1 MFWPPQWSCFAAET
15 WQVFFLLWSQ
25 LPQLISLLP
34 SVLLK
39 QPLDPR
45 GVARG
50 AEPVGVVA
58 MLPSNVEEG

>member
-1 MFWPPQWSCFAAET
+1 MFWSPQWYCFAAET
-15 WQVFFLLWSQ
+15 RQVLFLLWSQ
-25 LPQLISLLP
+25 LPQLVNLLP

-50 AEPVGVVA
+50 AEPVGVVE
-58 MLPSNVEEG
+58 MLPSNVKEG